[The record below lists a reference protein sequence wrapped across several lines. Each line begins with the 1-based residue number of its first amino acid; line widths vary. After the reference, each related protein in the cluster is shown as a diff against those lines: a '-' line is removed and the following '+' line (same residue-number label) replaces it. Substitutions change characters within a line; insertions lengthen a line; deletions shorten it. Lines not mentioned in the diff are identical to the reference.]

1 MRISH
6 PPERRWFVRDSF
18 ARIGL
23 RRPIGLRCFFGSIR
37 KRRRLISAEPFFP
50 EAPAA
55 TLDASGLVGGL
66 LRIRIRSIRQTTMT
80 NPAQGKKTV
89 HAGIR
94 PEVGAPV
101 A

>member
-6 PPERRWFVRDSF
+6 PPERSWFVRDSF

-37 KRRRLISAEPFFP
+37 NRSRLINAEPFFL
-50 EAPAA
+50 ETPAA
-55 TLDASGLVGGL
+55 TFDASGFVGGL
-66 LRIRIRSIRQTTMT
+66 LRIRMRISRHRTMT
-80 NPAQGKKTV
+80 NPAQGKNTF

-94 PEVGAPV
+94 PDVVSPV

>member
-1 MRISH
+1 MRYGH
-6 PPERRWFVRDSF
+6 PLERSWFVGDSF

-37 KRRRLISAEPFFP
+37 NRSRLISGEPFFP
-50 EAPAA
+50 EPLAA
-55 TLDASGLVGGL
+55 TFDASGFVGGL
-66 LRIRIRSIRQTTMT
+66 LRIRIRMIRQSTMT
-80 NPAQGKKTV
+80 NPAQGKKTF

-94 PEVGAPV
+94 PEVVSPV